1 MNEDNHSQAQTKVL
15 LSKTSQSPVNAQSP
29 WRNMELPETLVFL
42 EYSANSF
49 AQTGTSSYVGG
60 KEVGVEVCKWKGG
73 ERKEGRRWEKKKKD
87 HSQSPQI
94 LHLSLH
100 SPLPSPRTTYFL
112 TVLARAM
119 VLTHVQSSVHKF
131 KQFFF
136 HNLSPNSYRLPLI
149 SQALFPEHIFKI
161 HTFLV
166 ARE

>member
-1 MNEDNHSQAQTKVL
+1 MHRVHGETWNYLKHCFSWSILQTHLHRQVPAVMWEARKLVWRF
-15 LSKTSQSPVNAQSP
+15 VN
-29 WRNMELPETLVFL
+29 
-42 EYSANSF
+42 
-49 AQTGTSSYVGG
+49 G
-60 KEVGVEVCKWKGG
+60 KGG
-73 ERKEGRRWEKKKKD
+73 RGRRGEDGRKKKKE